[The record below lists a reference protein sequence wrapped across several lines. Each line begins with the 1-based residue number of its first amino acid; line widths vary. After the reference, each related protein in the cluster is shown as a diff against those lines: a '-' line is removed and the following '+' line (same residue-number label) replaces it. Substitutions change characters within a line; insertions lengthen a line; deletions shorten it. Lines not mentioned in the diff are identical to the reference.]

1 MSSDLCVVALAQI
14 APVWL
19 DRVATLAKIAAQID
33 EAGRAGARLVA
44 FGEARLPGYPF
55 WVEQTDGARFESPL
69 QNERNARYVDLA
81 VDVQGGDLAPLC
93 RAARDARIW
102 AVVG

>member
-19 DRVATLAKIAAQID
+19 DHVATLAKIAAQID

-55 WVEQTDGARFESPL
+55 WVEHTDGDGAVTAVGGRL
-69 QNERNARYVDLA
+69 QLVDD
-81 VDVQGGDLAPLC
+81 DVGEALRHGLGELLGGIRC
-93 RAARDARIW
+93 
-102 AVVG
+102 